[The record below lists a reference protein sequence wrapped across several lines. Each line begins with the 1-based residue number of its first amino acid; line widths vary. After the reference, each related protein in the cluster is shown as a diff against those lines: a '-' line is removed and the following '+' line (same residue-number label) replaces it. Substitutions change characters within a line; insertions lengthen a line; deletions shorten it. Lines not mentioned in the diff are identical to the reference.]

1 MLNVNIVQKESAV
14 CNVSED
20 HSGNASSSCV
30 KFPSGANAD
39 KNQFWFCVQHFVRSK
54 KPKREFLVLVKKG
67 RCFRRYL
74 EITAVKYVSRP
85 QVALWYVSPASPLS
99 LCTIV
104 QCVQSHKKTRQL
116 FSFRSSHKNVLVP
129 ANCTLWKAKKV
140 SEALRVWIAHSCL
153 YFCSLKIGL
162 VTLAWNQYDALPDL
176 NTILFWES
184 ESTLSLKPIQLASCS
199 WFVESWI
206 WHLRFSD
213 ACEGYKGE
221 RAWRVRKRT
230 LSEQLLGWCQG
241 IIYSFLIWILS
252 LPLWMT

>member
-1 MLNVNIVQKESAV
+1 MWILYRKKVPCATLARFIQAMLQALVSNFQAAQTQTQTSFGSVFNILWDQKSQKGV
-14 CNVSED
+14 FS
-20 HSGNASSSCV
+20 
-30 KFPSGANAD
+30 F
-39 KNQFWFCVQHFVRSK
+39 SK
-54 KPKREFLVLVKKG
+54 KKG

-74 EITAVKYVSRP
+74 EIAAVKYVLRP

-140 SEALRVWIAHSCL
+140 SEALRVWIDHSCL

-184 ESTLSLKPIQLASCS
+184 ESTLSLKPIQRASCS
-199 WFVESWI
+199 
-206 WHLRFSD
+206 
-213 ACEGYKGE
+213 
-221 RAWRVRKRT
+221 
-230 LSEQLLGWCQG
+230 
-241 IIYSFLIWILS
+241 
-252 LPLWMT
+252 